1 MGEGQRDPEQ
11 DSREA
16 KQKKVVE
23 VVSISLGESSA
34 KHNDV
39 FYVDNSTPSKRLHK
53 KLKEGASSHVMAV
66 TTILRAMVKRLEE

>member
-1 MGEGQRDPEQ
+1 MKDKETPNKTLE
-11 DSREA
+11 
-16 KQKKVVE
+16 KQSKKKVAE

-66 TTILRAMVKRLEE
+66 TTILRAMAKRLEE